1 MGTMS
6 FFFPASVSLFA
17 IYRHWYLME
26 AREYRKETLKKTQ
39 PGRQCC
45 MSTPPNAQV
54 VEYSGGSYCTH
65 FFCTLTVWV
74 IIVILFVIALSNL
87 GTRLRPVIRD
97 ICGCPPD
104 KDICRCD
111 PFESWSREY
120 V

>member
-26 AREYRKETLKKTQ
+26 AREYRKETLKKAT
-39 PGRQCC
+39 PGCQCC

-74 IIVILFVIALSNL
+74 IIMILYVIALRNL
-87 GTRLRPVIRD
+87 GCRLKPVIED
-97 ICGCPPD
+97 LFDSNPLA
-104 KDICRCD
+104 
-111 PFESWSREY
+111 SWPCSF
-120 V
+120 